1 MAQPFERLRSGIA
14 VACLVGIP
22 TVSMSDEAFDEKV
35 RQTLLNNPEIVLEV
49 FAILERKTEDRERRQ
64 DLALI
69 GSVARDLFE
78 LPDDHDAEIGPV
90 LVEFVDYQCGYCR
103 RAEAELA
110 ALKAEHPEID
120 MKLMQFPILGEQ
132 SVELAR
138 LALATR
144 NLYGEEQYHLF
155 NDVVLQGGE
164 AAVSNIDRFLSEL
177 GFDVEALREAAA
189 SPEIDEELAATHE
202 LARKLNISGTPGFV
216 TPSQIHRGFATAEVL
231 AQSALRHLQV
241 SEDVQTQ

>member
-22 TVSMSDEAFDEKV
+22 TVSLSDEAFDEKV
-35 RQTLLNNPEIVLEV
+35 RQTLLNNPEILLEV
-49 FAILERKTEDRERRQ
+49 FAILERKTEDRERRH

-103 RAEAELA
+103 RAAAELA

-144 NLYGEEQYHLF
+144 NLHGEEQYHLF

-189 SPEIDEELAATHE
+189 SPEIDEELVATHE

-216 TPSQIHRGFATAEVL
+216 SPSQIHRGFATAEVL

-241 SEDVQTQ
+241 SEDVQAQ